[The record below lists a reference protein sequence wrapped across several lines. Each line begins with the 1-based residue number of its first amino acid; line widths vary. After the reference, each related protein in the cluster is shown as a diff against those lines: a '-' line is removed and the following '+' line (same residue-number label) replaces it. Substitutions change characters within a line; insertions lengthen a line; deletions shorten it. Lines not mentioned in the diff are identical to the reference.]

1 MTAIFYGSSTG
12 NTQSLAKEIAA
23 RLGIATSD
31 VYDVSDATAD
41 LVADCDT
48 LLLGSST
55 WGYGELQDDW
65 YNFLPQLKKQ
75 DLAGK
80 KVAFFGTG
88 DADSYPD
95 TFCDAMG
102 LIKEELAGTGCL
114 FVGEYPAEGYS
125 VSGTRAFD
133 GGNVIGLAVDDNQ
146 PGMTAS
152 RLDAWTAL
160 VK

>member
-23 RLGIATSD
+23 KLGISPQD
-31 VYDVSDATAD
+31 IYDVSNTA
-41 LVADCDT
+41 ADKTAAYDI
-48 LLLGSST
+48 LLLGTST
-55 WGYGELQDDW
+55 WGYGDLQDDW
-65 YNFLPQLKKQ
+65 YNFLPELGKQ
-75 DLAGK
+75 NLAGK

-102 LIKEELAGTGCL
+102 IIKEGLAGTDCV
-114 FVGEYPAEGYS
+114 FIGEYQADGYS
-125 VSGTRAFD
+125 VSGTKAFD

-146 PGMTAS
+146 PDMTAS
-152 RLDAWTAL
+152 RLDVWAAL

>member
-12 NTQSLAKEIAA
+12 ATQTLAKEIAA
-23 RLGIATSD
+23 KLGVADIF
-31 VYDVSDATAD
+31 DVSDASAD
-41 LVADCDT
+41 KAAGYDT

-65 YNFLPQLKKQ
+65 YNFLPELKKQ
-75 DLAGK
+75 NLGGK
-80 KVAFFGTG
+80 KVALFGCG

-102 LIKEELAGTGCL
+102 LIKEELAGTGCT
-114 FVGEYPAEGYS
+114 FVGEYPADGYS
-125 VSGTRAFD
+125 TTDSKAFE
-133 GGNVIGLAVDDNQ
+133 GGNTIGLAVDDNQ
-146 PGMTAS
+146 TDLTAS
-152 RLDAWTAL
+152 RLDTWAAL